1 MFRIIPGSSFFSKSA
16 KFLSKS
22 SFCFSVFIPRVLE
35 ITFFTFLDVRT
46 KVKLET
52 ALMLA
57 VRSVNVFACEQLLAN
72 KKTAVEMQNS
82 SGLTAFMVAC
92 ASGHDSLFDLLV
104 SRGAK
109 VTTTSHRGATGAHLA
124 ARYGHV
130 NILQK
135 LNQIQP
141 DLFG

>member
-1 MFRIIPGSSFFSKSA
+1 MVRFSANQPNFYQKVHFVFLSSF
-16 KFLSKS
+16 
-22 SFCFSVFIPRVLE
+22 PRVLE